1 MMKQTSSVTVMLFSG
16 DDATFPEFDQPITVS
31 EIIQAVKT
39 LKTCKTTGNYYLLN
53 EYFIEGID
61 ILSSHLCDLFNSIL
75 NSGYFPDHWS
85 EGIIVPV
92 HKKGD
97 ASNVENYRG
106 ITLVSCMSKLFTSIL
121 NKRITVLCDKFNI
134 ISDAQFGFRK
144 GRSTVDTVFV
154 LMSVIQKFMFEN
166 KRLYVVFVDLMKCYD
181 TIIRNVLWLK
191 LFKLGINGFFL
202 CIIKDIYR
210 KV

>member
-1 MMKQTSSVTVMLFSG
+1 M
-16 DDATFPEFDQPITVS
+16 
-31 EIIQAVKT
+31 
-39 LKTCKTTGNYYLLN
+39 
-53 EYFIEGID
+53 D

-75 NSGYFPDHWS
+75 NSEYFPDQWP
-85 EGIIVPV
+85 EGIIVTV

-97 ASNVENYRG
+97 VSNVENYRG

-144 GRSTVDTVFV
+144 GRSTVDAVFV

-166 KRLYVVFVDLMKCYD
+166 KRLYVVL
-181 TIIRNVLWLK
+181 TL
-191 LFKLGINGFFL
+191 
-202 CIIKDIYR
+202 
-210 KV
+210 